1 MIEPQVFVG
10 LALIASACAVI
21 GGVLVSMFINRGLSP
36 DEVADLIEQ
45 ARRDAQASFAR
56 RGQRASTDA
65 KKAKREAERQ
75 RVLDTAE
82 QMKLDMAEKAKA

>member
-1 MIEPQVFVG
+1 MIEPQLFAG
-10 LALIASACAVI
+10 LAIVAVACAIV
-21 GGVLVSMFINRGLSP
+21 GGVLVALFSNRGLSP
-36 DEVADLIEQ
+36 DEVADLIEKARLETQ
-45 ARRDAQASFAR
+45 ADFAR